1 MTFSTNAR
9 FKTSQ
14 VSWKFFFVFK
24 PQSENVSAKETCK
37 LGSSYVIYVTPAER
51 PRYRIQGYA
60 GRGGWLILYHDDA
73 NCGPGGRAGQRLQ
86 LQSNRLSAPVT
97 AAMSELRMHLAREKF
112 CKEEEAREAKGTDRV
127 HVLGLVAESLADRA
141 MEAKKVQVVT
151 QAANA
156 LVNMQQSDDFDAYD
170 EDQDSQ
176 EVDNEIHAAAE
187 GNGEYGGIHDGNQD
201 AVIQALLDLSES

>member
-1 MTFSTNAR
+1 MR
-9 FKTSQ
+9 
-14 VSWKFFFVFK
+14 
-24 PQSENVSAKETCK
+24 
-37 LGSSYVIYVTPAER
+37 TPLV
-51 PRYRIQGYA
+51 IQGAQTLSAYDY
-60 GRGGWLILYHDDA
+60 WS
-73 NCGPGGRAGQRLQ
+73 NF
-86 LQSNRLSAPVT
+86 QSNVPNWGPIALMLCAQRSGQGASERMHQVVKRVRQKESNRISAPVT

-112 CKEEEAREAKGTDRV
+112 CTEEEAREAKGTDRV
-127 HVLGLVAESLADRA
+127 HVLGLVAESLADRS
-141 MEAKKVQVVT
+141 MEAKKVQVAT

-156 LVNMQQSDDFDAYD
+156 LVNMQQSEDFDAYD